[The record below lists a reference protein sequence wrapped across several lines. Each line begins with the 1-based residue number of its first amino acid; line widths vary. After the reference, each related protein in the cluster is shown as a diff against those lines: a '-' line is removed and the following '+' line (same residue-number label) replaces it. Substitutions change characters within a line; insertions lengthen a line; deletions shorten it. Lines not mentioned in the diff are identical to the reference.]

1 MLRSLTPEAALRA
14 AQAALQSCART
25 GYQVGGAVSDR
36 AGHSLVMLRDRL
48 AGPHTPETA
57 LNKAYAAVTFKMDT
71 LAFARA
77 TQATEVSSG
86 IRELPR
92 VIAIG
97 GGLPIDSAV
106 QVHWWAVSACRVR
119 PAEMPITP
127 ARQASPPSTTIS
139 SSEPRPGRRGGDK
152 AVAQQP

>member
-86 IRELPR
+86 IGVHL
-92 VIAIG
+92 I
-97 GGLPIDSAV
+97 SV
-106 QVHWWAVSACRVR
+106 QKVTVR
-119 PAEMPITP
+119 
-127 ARQASPPSTTIS
+127 ASPQ
-139 SSEPRPGRRGGDK
+139 SEDWRGVCSRGERK
-152 AVAQQP
+152 CLSRFEFLLV